1 MNVELMVRNWQT
13 LIRPRRIDVE
23 DNLSPTYGRFECAPL
38 ERGFGLTLG
47 NSLRRVLLSSLQGA
61 AITSVRIEGVQHE
74 FSTIPGVLEDVTDV
88 ILNLKEVRLRANSI
102 GSKQIQIK
110 KSGAGPVT
118 AADFSS
124 PDQTVEILEPEH
136 HVATLSEDAELTL
149 TATVEVGKGFV
160 LAEKNAKED
169 QPIGTIPIDSIFSPV
184 RKVNYTVTNARIGRE
199 TDYDRLVLEI
209 WTDGSVSPSDAL
221 AFSAKI
227 LKDQLSIFINFEE
240 QAEYP
245 AAGPA
250 PIMAP
255 NEILYRPVDELELSV
270 RSANCLQNAD
280 IKYIGEL
287 VQRSESE
294 MLKTKNFGRKSLN
307 EIKEILAG
315 LGLEFGMRLDNFPAR
330 KELDRMRE
338 DAQA

>member
-23 DNLSPTYGRFECAPL
+23 DNLSSTYGRFECAPL

-61 AITSVRIEGVQHE
+61 AITSIRVEGVQHE

-88 ILNLKEVRLRANSI
+88 ILNLKEVRLRANAL
-102 GSKQIQIK
+102 GPKQIQIK

-118 AADFSS
+118 AGDFTS
-124 PDQTVEILEPEH
+124 PDQTVEILEPGH
-136 HVATLSEDAELTL
+136 HVATLSQDAEFSL

-160 LAEKNAKED
+160 LAEKNAKEE

-209 WTDGSVSPSDAL
+209 WTDGSVSPGDAL

-245 AAGPA
+245 VPGPA
-250 PIMAP
+250 PILAP

-270 RSANCLQNAD
+270 RSANCLQNAN

-315 LGLEFGMRLDNFPAR
+315 LGLEFGMRLDSFPAR

-338 DAQA
+338 DAHA

>member
-1 MNVELMVRNWQT
+1 MNVELMVRNWQS

-38 ERGFGLTLG
+38 ERGFGLTHG
-47 NSLRRVLLSSLQGA
+47 NALPRVLLASLQGA

-88 ILNLKEVRLRANSI
+88 ILNLKEVRLRANSL
-102 GSKQIQIK
+102 GPKQIQIK

-118 AADFSS
+118 AADFVS
-124 PDQTVEILEPEH
+124 PDQTVDILEPQH
-136 HVATLSEDAELTL
+136 HVATLSQDAELSL
-149 TATVEVGKGFV
+149 TATVEIGKGFV

-245 AAGPA
+245 VAGPA
-250 PIMAP
+250 PIIAP

-315 LGLEFGMRLDNFPAR
+315 MGLSLGMRLDQPS
-330 KELDRMRE
+330 
-338 DAQA
+338 AQPQD